1 VSTTGVRSLRPL
13 LLAGDL
19 LADRYRLVRPVEPST
34 PEEGGPTLLWLAQD
48 EVLARPVAAKVL
60 AVVGRRGTASS
71 RIYLEAAAAAGAV
84 SHPVLARVYDAA
96 LEQRPAERAGRP
108 AGEVDVAYVISEW
121 VEGAALA
128 ADLAKDGPW
137 EPDEA
142 VALVTEV
149 ADALAV
155 AHAAGLVHG
164 RVHPGNVL
172 IPRGGGVKL
181 TDLAV
186 SVVLPDRAVPA
197 LRATDPDGPAADIR
211 DLAAV
216 LYALLTARWPASGTP
231 QPSGGLPAA
240 PTGRDER
247 ARGKLISPGQVL
259 AGVPRALDTTIVR
272 ALDPTRSRNVPDLTS
287 AAGFCDALDKTIRPP
302 APVHPA
308 APAGPTPRHAS
319 PAPAPAPTSTS
330 RLGGVP
336 PDRRAP
342 PSQAPMFPPEV
353 VRLLS
358 WAGVLVLLLVIG
370 LVSYNTGRSIGEVPL
385 TAEQKAEQER
395 GRDRERPSSGGAGP
409 GSGPLAGTLIELA
422 EVPISDFD
430 PPPGDGRERPG
441 SVPNAHDEDL
451 TTVWETERYD
461 SDTFGGTK
469 SGVGLLVDFGAP
481 TPVSRVELDMAA
493 AGTTVE
499 LRAADAAAPDFGA
512 YRVLARG
519 RSAADQ
525 LALTPAGGTSARY
538 YLVWIT
544 GLPKV
549 GGDFTAGIK
558 EMRFLRG

>member
-1 VSTTGVRSLRPL
+1 MSASTSARALRPL

-60 AVVGRRGTASS
+60 ALVGRRGTGSS
-71 RIYLEAAAAAGAV
+71 RAFLEAAAAAGAV

-96 LEQRPAERAGRP
+96 LEQRPAERGGRP

-121 VEGAALA
+121 VEGPTLA
-128 ADLAKDGPW
+128 ADLAADGPW

-155 AHAAGLVHG
+155 AHAAGLTHG

-197 LRATDPDGPAADIR
+197 LRANDPMGPAADIR

-247 ARGKLISPGQVL
+247 SRGKLISPGQVL
-259 AGVPRALDTTIVR
+259 AGVPRALDTTVVR
-272 ALDPTRSRNVPDLTS
+272 AMHPTRSRMPPELTS
-287 AAGFCDALDKTIRPP
+287 AAGFCDALDATIRPP
-302 APVHPA
+302 APVRPA
-308 APAGPTPRHAS
+308 APAR
-319 PAPAPAPTSTS
+319 PAPRELSPPAAATS
-330 RLGGVP
+330 RLGGVAP
-336 PDRRAP
+336 ARRII
-342 PSQAPMFPPEV
+342 PSDNPVFPPEV
-353 VRLLS
+353 VRFLPL
-358 WAGVLVLLLVIG
+358 AGVLALLLVIG
-370 LVSYNTGRSIGEVPL
+370 LVSYNVGRSVGEIPVSEEQL
-385 TAEQKAEQER
+385 AERER
-395 GRDRERPSSGGAGP
+395 QRERPSTGG
-409 GSGPLAGTLIELA
+409 GPLAGTLIPLTQL
-422 EVPISDFD
+422 PIRDFD

-441 SVPNAHDEDL
+441 AVPNAHDGDP

-461 SDTFGGTK
+461 SDTFGGIK
-469 SGVGLLVDFGAP
+469 SGVGLLVDFGAV

-499 LRAADAAAPDFGA
+499 LRAADAVAPDIGG
-512 YRVLARG
+512 YRILARG

-544 GLPKV
+544 GLPRV
-549 GGDFTAGIK
+549 GGDFTSGVK

>member
-1 VSTTGVRSLRPL
+1 MSTSTGVRSLRPL

-71 RIYLEAAAAAGAV
+71 RVFLEAAAAAGAV

-121 VEGAALA
+121 VEGATLA

-197 LRATDPDGPAADIR
+197 LRATDPAGPAADIR

-216 LYALLTARWPASGTP
+216 LYALLTARWPTSATP

-302 APVHPA
+302 APVRPA
-308 APAGPTPRHAS
+308 APAGPTAPRQAS
-319 PAPAPAPTSTS
+319 PASTSTA

-336 PDRRAP
+336 PDRRVAP
-342 PSQAPMFPPEV
+342 SENPVFPPEV
-353 VRLLS
+353 VRFLPLV
-358 WAGVLVLLLVIG
+358 GVLVLLFVIG
-370 LVSYNTGRSIGEVPL
+370 LVSYNTGRSIGEIPL
-385 TAEQKAEQER
+385 TAEQRAEQER
-395 GRDRERPSSGGAGP
+395 GRDRPSSGGAGP
-409 GSGPLAGTLIELA
+409 GSGPLAGTLIKLA
-422 EVPISDFD
+422 EVPIIDFD

-451 TTVWETERYD
+451 STVWETERYD
-461 SDTFGGTK
+461 SDTFGGIK

-481 TPVSRVELDMAA
+481 TPVSRVELDMAV

-499 LRAADAAAPDFGA
+499 LRAADAAAPDISN

>member
-1 VSTTGVRSLRPL
+1 MSTSAGVRPLRPL

-34 PEEGGPTLLWLAQD
+34 PDEGRPTLLWLAQD

-60 AVVGRRGTASS
+60 ALVGRRGAASS
-71 RIYLEAAAAAGAV
+71 RDFLEAAAAAGAV

-96 LEQRPAERAGRP
+96 IEQLPVERGGRP

-121 VEGAALA
+121 VEGPTLA
-128 ADLAKDGPW
+128 AELGKDGPW

-197 LRATDPDGPAADIR
+197 LRANDPRGPAADIR

-259 AGVPRALDTTIVR
+259 AGVPRALDTTVVR
-272 ALDPTRSRNVPDLTS
+272 ALDPTKSRVAPDLTS
-287 AAGFCDALDKTIRPP
+287 AAGFCDELDKTIRPP
-302 APVHPA
+302 APAPPA
-308 APAGPTPRHAS
+308 APATFAARRPAGPSAGS
-319 PAPAPAPTSTS
+319 AATS
-330 RLGGVP
+330 RPGGSP
-336 PDRRAP
+336 PDRRVF
-342 PSQAPMFPPEV
+342 PSDNNPVFPPEV
-353 VRLLS
+353 VRFLPL
-358 WAGVLVLLLVIG
+358 AGVLILLLVIG
-370 LVSYNTGRSIGEVPL
+370 LVSYNVGRSIGEIPV
-385 TAEQKAEQER
+385 TEEQIAERER
-395 GRDRERPSSGGAGP
+395 QRDRSPSGGGTGGGP
-409 GSGPLAGTLIELA
+409 PPGTLIELT

-441 SVPNAHDEDL
+441 SVPNAHDGDL
-451 TTVWETERYD
+451 STVWETERYD
-461 SDTFGGTK
+461 SDTFGGLK

-481 TPVSRVELDMAA
+481 TPVSRVELDMAV

-499 LRAADAAAPDFGA
+499 VRAADAAAGDVNG

-519 RSAADQ
+519 RSVADQ

-549 GGDFTAGIK
+549 GSDFTSGIK